1 MDWLRQIA
9 AIALVFGLLAAA
21 LLWLRSHGM
30 AGWKAT
36 ASRKITLVD
45 RLRLTPQ
52 HSVHIVRVGKRNFL
66 IAVHAN
72 GCTLLDSLPAED
84 LDP

>member
-1 MDWLRQIA
+1 MDWIRQIS
-9 AIALVFGLLAAA
+9 AILLVFGLLAVA
-21 LLWLRSHGM
+21 LLWLRSRGM
-30 AGWKAT
+30 VGGKAGPT
-36 ASRKITLVD
+36 RKIFLVD

-72 GCTLLDSLPAED
+72 GCSLLDSVPPED
-84 LDP
+84 LEP